1 MSSLHLRKREHNT
14 AQHGRGEVLE
24 GKTRQGRG
32 VGSRWLLVL
41 TGVERED
48 LSEKEELREPAA
60 VLSAEKPAEQRAR
73 TKVVWNI
80 PESQRCQPSGDILAI
95 LRVI

>member
-1 MSSLHLRKREHNT
+1 MPSLHPRKREHNT
-14 AQHGRGEVLE
+14 ARPGRGEVLE

-48 LSEKEELREPAA
+48 LSEKEELR
-60 VLSAEKPAEQRAR
+60 AR

-80 PESQRCQPSGDILAI
+80 PESQRCQPSGNVLAI